1 MAVIA
6 AADDGVLSP
15 GIVVVVDAFAGDV
28 EDVEFREIELEVE
41 LDENGVE
48 EAVAAEVMM
57 ELFDGDDSVAL

>member
-15 GIVVVVDAFAGDV
+15 GIVVVVDAFAWDV